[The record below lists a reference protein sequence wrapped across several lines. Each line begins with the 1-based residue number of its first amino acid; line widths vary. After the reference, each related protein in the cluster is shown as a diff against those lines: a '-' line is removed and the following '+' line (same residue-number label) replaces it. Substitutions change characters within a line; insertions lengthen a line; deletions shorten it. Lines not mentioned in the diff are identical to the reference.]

1 MSQFRDIF
9 GDPADP
15 RRMEKALNMM
25 FAAIEEAGGSV
36 GSEAVSFAPPFN
48 PEYSPPTHNH
58 PFEII
63 SRNDKQKV
71 LIGHVAWNEGTS
83 SVDSYSADPKGIV
96 QRDVVCP
103 ETDFQTVTG
112 EKAWWLKM
120 NYVISRQSW
129 TRVLDLEGTSATW
142 VPQSSPDPVPRVY
155 HKLEMRRVTNVTF
168 NAMVLDTRTAF
179 THHNDDEDDFESG
192 VWYKKI
198 ADVKTVDGK
207 AFVDAPDTYPKGTQ
221 YVRENLVFPELVD
234 GVLGTEGV

>member
-83 SVDSYSADPKGIV
+83 SVDSYAANKGIV

-120 NYVISRQSW
+120 NYEIGRQSW
-129 TRVLDLEGTSATW
+129 TEQIDLNDH
-142 VPQSSPDPVPRVY
+142 VDPTNFTQY
-155 HKLEMRRVTNVTF
+155 HRLEMFRVTNVTF

-179 THHNDDEDDFESG
+179 THHNDDEDDFENG
-192 VWYKKI
+192 IWYKKI
-198 ADVKTVDGK
+198 ADVKTVDGN
-207 AFVDAPDTYPKGTQ
+207 AFVDAPGTYPKGTQ

-234 GVLGTEGV
+234 GVLITRAP